1 MKAVRMQNMITSGPQ
16 SNILDGA
23 TWDEAKRTSETVVD
37 GNVTRTTEQV
47 MMVGAASK
55 GIIQRDYQH
64 NATVYKSAY
73 SKNPFDNV
81 TAQELEEYKQYV
93 LKKERGEPGK
103 YKMLNVPCPD
113 TIRSLVD
120 ELPEHVRHLL
130 LEPVSDQNRNPRQVT
145 SPTNPKSPLQSP
157 TSDLEGTFLEFGS
170 AFQHPRCDHCLATCF
185 TFFHHPFLLSSTTS
199 YTKISIFTTNTTSLK
214 LLP

>member
-1 MKAVRMQNMITSGPQ
+1 MQNTITSGPQ

-23 TWDEAKRTSETVVD
+23 TWDETKRTTETVVD
-37 GNVTRTTEQV
+37 GNVTRTTDTTV
-47 MMVGAASK
+47 MVGAASK
-55 GIIQRDYQH
+55 GIIQREFQH

-103 YKMLNVPCPD
+103 HSTTTRVRAGGIILLLLLLP
-113 TIRSLVD
+113 VD

-130 LEPVSDQNRNPRQVT
+130 LEPVSGSDPSRNPRQVT
-145 SPTNPKSPLQSP
+145 SPKSPLQSP
-157 TSDLEGTFLEFGS
+157 MSDPEGTSLS
-170 AFQHPRCDHCLATCF
+170 LLQS
-185 TFFHHPFLLSSTTS
+185 LLSLSPS
-199 YTKISIFTTNTTSLK
+199 SLSCRPS
-214 LLP
+214 LSPLS

>member
-1 MKAVRMQNMITSGPQ
+1 MQNTITSGPQ

-23 TWDEAKRTSETVVD
+23 TWDETKRTTETVVD
-37 GNVTRTTEQV
+37 GNVTRTTDTTV
-47 MMVGAASK
+47 MVGAASK
-55 GIIQRDYQH
+55 GIIQREFQH

-103 YKMLNVPCPD
+103 HSTTTRVRAGGIILLLLLLP
-113 TIRSLVD
+113 VD

-130 LEPVSDQNRNPRQVT
+130 LEPVSGSDPSRNPRQVT
-145 SPTNPKSPLQSP
+145 SPKSPLQSP
-157 TSDLEGTFLEFGS
+157 MSDPEGTSLS
-170 AFQHPRCDHCLATCF
+170 
-185 TFFHHPFLLSSTTS
+185 LLQS
-199 YTKISIFTTNTTSLK
+199 
-214 LLP
+214 LLPLSKLSLSPSSLSCRPSLSPLS